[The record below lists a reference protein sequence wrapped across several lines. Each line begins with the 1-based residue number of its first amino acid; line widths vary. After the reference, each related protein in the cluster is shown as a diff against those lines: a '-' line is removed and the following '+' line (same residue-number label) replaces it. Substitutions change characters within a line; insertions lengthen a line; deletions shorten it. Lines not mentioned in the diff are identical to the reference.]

1 MELHNN
7 PFKTRWL
14 PPFYKEG
21 AFFLPPNASILS
33 FKLGN
38 RLVAG
43 RNNFPW
49 LGKNTVTRVEGECT
63 MPAVIS
69 IAEALPPYKV
79 EQEKAV
85 EFARELFSESYQD
98 IERLLK
104 VFQNGQIESRRFVK
118 DIDWFREDR
127 SFKERNDAYIEAA
140 VELGAE
146 AIMKCLS
153 SGEFLKRQVECQEI
167 DAIFFI
173 STTGMA
179 TPSIDARI
187 MNKLPFSPHA
197 KRVPIWG
204 LGCAGGAAGLSRAYE
219 YCLAFP
225 KAKVLVLSVELCS
238 LTFQKN
244 DRSKSNL
251 VGTSLFADGVSCAL
265 ICGEE
270 VKGLHAKRVPEI
282 TATQSTLMPD
292 SLDVMGW
299 DIKNEG
305 LYVIFSRDIPTI
317 IENWLQ
323 PNVSSFLEGEGVEI
337 GQLRYFIA
345 HPGGKKVLDAYASSL
360 GIDREMM
367 DISKQV
373 LSQYGNMSSAT
384 ILYVLKRHMELDPEA
399 GEYGLAGALGP
410 GFSSELLLMRW
421 KE

>member
-1 MELHNN
+1 
-7 PFKTRWL
+7 
-14 PPFYKEG
+14 
-21 AFFLPPNASILS
+21 
-33 FKLGN
+33 
-38 RLVAG
+38 
-43 RNNFPW
+43 
-49 LGKNTVTRVEGECT
+49 

-79 EQEKAV
+79 EQERAV

-118 DIDWFREDR
+118 DIDWFRKDR
-127 SFKERNDAYIEAA
+127 SFKERNDAYIDMA
-140 VELGAE
+140 VDLGAE
-146 AIMKCLS
+146 AMTKCLS
-153 SGEFLKRQVECQEI
+153 NGAFLKREVECQEI
-167 DAIFFI
+167 DAVFFI
-173 STTGMA
+173 SSTGMA

-187 MNKLPFSPHA
+187 MNKLPFSPHV
-197 KRVPIWG
+197 KRIPIWG

-265 ICGEE
+265 VCGDE
-270 VKGLHAKRVPEI
+270 VIGLHAKRVPEI

-360 GIDREMM
+360 GIDRQMM
-367 DISKQV
+367 DISKRV
-373 LSQYGNMSSAT
+373 LSEFGNMSSAT
-384 ILYVLKRHMELDPEA
+384 ILYVLKRHMELNPKA

>member
-1 MELHNN
+1 MAPSFIWRGL
-7 PFKTRWL
+7 
-14 PPFYKEG
+14 
-21 AFFLPPNASILS
+21 FFARNARI
-33 FKLGN
+33 FTTILGN
-38 RLVAG
+38 RLVAA
-43 RNNFPW
+43 RNNLPRQ
-49 LGKNTVTRVEGECT
+49 GKNTVTRVEGECT

-79 EQEKAV
+79 EQERAV

-118 DIDWFREDR
+118 DIDWFRKDR
-127 SFKERNDAYIEAA
+127 SFKERNDAYIDMA
-140 VELGAE
+140 VDLGAE
-146 AIMKCLS
+146 AMTKCLS
-153 SGEFLKRQVECQEI
+153 NGAFLKREVECQEI
-167 DAIFFI
+167 DAVFFI
-173 STTGMA
+173 SSTGMA

-187 MNKLPFSPHA
+187 MNKLPFSPHV
-197 KRVPIWG
+197 KRIPIWG

-265 ICGEE
+265 VCGDE

-360 GIDREMM
+360 GIDRQMM
-367 DISKQV
+367 DISKRV
-373 LSQYGNMSSAT
+373 LSEFGNMSSAT
-384 ILYVLKRHMELDPEA
+384 ILYVLKRHMELNPKA